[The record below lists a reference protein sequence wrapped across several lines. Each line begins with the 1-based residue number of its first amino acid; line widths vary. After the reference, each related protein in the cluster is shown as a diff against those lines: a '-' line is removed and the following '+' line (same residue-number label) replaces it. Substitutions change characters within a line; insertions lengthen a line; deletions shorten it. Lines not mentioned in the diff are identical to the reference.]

1 VSLHTSQHNEQLN
14 PQLPHESSSTENYL
28 NAEAAEQR
36 QQVTFI
42 FLKMS
47 TPKKYAILELYS
59 QSYVLIYAQIY
70 FIDLN

>member
-42 FLKMS
+42 F
-47 TPKKYAILELYS
+47 KK
-59 QSYVLIYAQIY
+59 
-70 FIDLN
+70 